1 MCNFID
7 PLQDSRDLRNHA
19 SELLILKRPALVQL
33 VVELFSSSMGMHE
46 APQNPSNG
54 TQSQPLTVTL
64 EGSLSHCFPTIRAAS
79 RRLEE
84 GPRWRENPGPRQGV
98 EDMITQGP
106 LAQHEGIPS
115 GKKEM
120 SPLPLPKHLLGS
132 QTLYFCVLGAH
143 SPHSSPGPVA
153 QACLLILQS
162 GPSALP

>member
-1 MCNFID
+1 ME
-7 PLQDSRDLRNHA
+7 LYGTSKDSRDLRKHP
-19 SELLILKRPALVQL
+19 SERLRLKRLALAQL
-33 VVELFSSSMGMHE
+33 VEEVFSSLVGMHE
-46 APQNPSNG
+46 APQNPSND

-79 RRLEE
+79 HRLEE

-120 SPLPLPKHLLGS
+120 SPLPLRGPLLGT
-132 QTLYFCVLGAH
+132 Q
-143 SPHSSPGPVA
+143 P
-153 QACLLILQS
+153 LQFVSS
-162 GPSALP
+162 GPTLLTLVLVLLSKPAY